1 MKATKGSNR
10 DVKRRHRRWL
20 RAGGRTL
27 CRVYVLLDPTTH
39 RARYIGQT
47 RILLRHRLKW
57 HMKDSIQ
64 GTSRVSQ
71 WIRSLDAPPRIES
84 LDENATWDV
93 SEIIWIERF
102 RNQGFELLN
111 VLRGGSDTLAAV
123 KREGIIP

>member
-1 MKATKGSNR
+1 
-10 DVKRRHRRWL
+10 
-20 RAGGRTL
+20 
-27 CRVYVLLDPTTH
+27 
-39 RARYIGQT
+39 
-47 RILLRHRLKW
+47 
-57 HMKDSIQ
+57 MKDSIQ
-64 GTSRVSQ
+64 GTSPVSQ

-93 SEIIWIERF
+93 SEIIWLERF